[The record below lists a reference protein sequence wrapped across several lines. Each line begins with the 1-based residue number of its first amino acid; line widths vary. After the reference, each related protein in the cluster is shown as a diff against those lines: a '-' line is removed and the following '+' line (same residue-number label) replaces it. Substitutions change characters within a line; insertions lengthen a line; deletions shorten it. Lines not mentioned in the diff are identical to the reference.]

1 LAVALTLK
9 AYDTT
14 WKDDLKRTLAYVDRL
29 RFTDPKL
36 AVKVLADVVA
46 EIVDK
51 LP

>member
-1 LAVALTLK
+1 MALMTLN
-9 AYDTT
+9 AYNTT
-14 WKDDLKRTLAYVDRL
+14 WRDDLKRTLAYVDRL

-46 EIVDK
+46 EIIEK